1 MTAGAAWTK
10 DILLV
15 ALCAVVAAVS
25 ATDGTQPPSPAQPS
39 TSAES
44 SNGTEPSAWCR
55 GHKPIFSV
63 STGSPSALEVQLG
76 EPERE
81 DQWTCACAINSLVVA
96 PKMKE
101 IFCSREG
108 VGKSPFCRSS
118 NATSISIGSLTAD
131 TNYTICVR
139 YLCQGDN
146 ASAVVCHRAKT
157 AVAAPRSEPR
167 FKILVHATASTTGA
181 NVSWT
186 ATDPAVRQFTVT
198 LWRMATHRS
207 DEHAPVDTVRSNKT
221 WCSFKSL
228 QPYTLYR
235 AEVSGGTPELGTVY
249 NATVFKTQ
257 AAAPLPPQNLSLVGA
272 AGQTWMMLQWSPPA
286 ESRGPLSGYTVFYG
300 PASEHQKRSALETR
314 DTSTNVTHLTPN
326 TEFEVYVKAFT
337 KLPDGTEVASTPV
350 RIEVKTAIGAPSKI
364 RNLHVVSRSK
374 NSIVVG
380 WSAPIKAN
388 GPLDGYLV
396 YWCNRSRGAP
406 GDLASLEAVTNHSEC
421 HTLQPGRDT
430 RANVGP
436 LVPES
441 TYVIAVSAF
450 NLQADRHNRFDG
462 SPETVTVETLPEA
475 PPALRDLDVR
485 MVSPDS
491 VEVNWE
497 APARGVV
504 GYLVAWCQNQRCSEK
519 IVTPTRLI
527 IHNLH
532 VDSDYNVSVV
542 PFRTDSQ
549 GNKVSG
555 PLTTKLVTV
564 TDNIDTALADR
575 YLIGTIVCS
584 VIIAGLGLIVFV
596 FCRKKKGTGPQL
608 YKRMSSLE
616 NDDDDIVFMKTVP
629 RRT

>member
-1 MTAGAAWTK
+1 MQTRKRFRLAPAYRSRQLKPFGSSSPDKRHRAS
-10 DILLV
+10 
-15 ALCAVVAAVS
+15 VVSKVS
-25 ATDGTQPPSPAQPS
+25 S
-39 TSAES
+39 
-44 SNGTEPSAWCR
+44 R
-55 GHKPIFSV
+55 GHEPTFSIKAE
-63 STGSPSALEVQLG
+63 SPSALEVRLG

-96 PKMKE
+96 PRMKE
-101 IFCSREG
+101 ISCSRER
-108 VGKSPFCRSS
+108 VRPSPFCRAS
-118 NATSISIGSLTAD
+118 NATSLSINGLTAD
-131 TNYTICVR
+131 TNYTVCVR

-146 ASAVVCHRAKT
+146 ASAVACHGAKT
-157 AVAAPRSEPR
+157 AAVHRDPVADGHPSRRRTRSR
-167 FKILVHATASTTGA
+167 RHGQVQQDLVRLQVTTAIHAVQG
-181 NVSWT
+181 
-186 ATDPAVRQFTVT
+186 
-198 LWRMATHRS
+198 
-207 DEHAPVDTVRSNKT
+207 
-221 WCSFKSL
+221 
-228 QPYTLYR
+228 
-235 AEVSGGTPELGTVY
+235 EVSAGTPELGTVY
-249 NATVFKTQ
+249 NATVFRTQ

-272 AGQTWMMLQWSPPA
+272 AGQTWMALQWSPPP
-286 ESRGPLSGYTVFYG
+286 ESR
-300 PASEHQKRSALETR
+300 
-314 DTSTNVTHLTPN
+314 
-326 TEFEVYVKAFT
+326 EFEVYVKAFT

-364 RNLHVVSRSK
+364 QSLHVVSRSK
-374 NSIVVG
+374 SSIVVG

-396 YWCNRSRGAP
+396 YWCNRSNGSP
-406 GDLASLEAVTNHSEC
+406 GNLASLEAVTNHSEC

-430 RANVGP
+430 RANVSP

-462 SPETVTVETLPEA
+462 SPETITVETLPEA

-575 YLIGTIVCS
+575 YLVGTIVCS

-596 FCRKKKGTGPQL
+596 FCRKKKGT
-608 YKRMSSLE
+608 
-616 NDDDDIVFMKTVP
+616 
-629 RRT
+629 